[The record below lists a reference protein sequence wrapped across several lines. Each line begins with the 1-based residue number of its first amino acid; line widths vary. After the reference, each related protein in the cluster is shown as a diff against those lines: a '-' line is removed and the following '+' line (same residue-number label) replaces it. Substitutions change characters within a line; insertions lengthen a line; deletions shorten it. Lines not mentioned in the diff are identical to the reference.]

1 MSNFFK
7 GKKVLVTGGT
17 GLIGRPLVEKLV
29 HLEADVTVVSLD
41 KPTNVD
47 KSVEFIN
54 LDLRNF
60 ENCLTIC
67 KGKEI
72 VFNLIG
78 VKGSP
83 KMTIENPASFFV
95 PTITFSINMMEA
107 ARQCG
112 VERYLFTSSI
122 GVYEPADIFN
132 EDDVWSTFPSPN
144 DRFAGWAKR
153 MGELQAQAYDIQY
166 NWDKISIVRPA
177 NVYGPYDNFD
187 PENAMVIPSLI
198 NRASSGE
205 RPLTVWGDGSPIRD
219 FIYSGDVAD
228 GMLEVVRQGY
238 NKPINLGSGNG
249 VSIKEIATSI
259 ANKMPD
265 KCEIVWDT
273 SKPAGDH
280 KRIMN
285 TKRAESIGISPKIS
299 LDEGIES
306 TIKWYTEYKDKDLQ
320 RYNAFTDK
328 LYTNK

>member
-205 RPLTVWGDGSPIRD
+205 RPLVVWGDGSPIRD

-238 NKPINLGSGNG
+238 NKPINLGSGAG
-249 VSIKEIATSI
+249 VTIKEIATAIS
-259 ANKMPD
+259 NKMPD
-265 KCEIVWDT
+265 QCEIVWDT
-273 SKPAGDH
+273 SKPTGDK

-285 TKRAESIGISPKIS
+285 TERAESIGIQPKIS
-299 LDEGIES
+299 LEKGIEE
-306 TIKWYTEYKDKDLQ
+306 TIKWYDQNGSKSSD
-320 RYNAFTDK
+320 RYNAFTDEK
-328 LYTNK
+328 YNK